1 MTKNDVKKKM
11 KQEEEKLW
19 PKLQKAMEK
28 AMKKEEKKKLPRL
41 QSLIKAH
48 AKKLVRKEA
57 KKVKAKIKAKMP
69 AKTLDKNKKTSVG
82 KEAVAS
88 KMSKAHELRRKARL
102 SLRKAGK
109 PVPKMLQKG
118 SLNSLVSQ
126 ASNPAPKAGSQ
137 TKKKTKQLELAR
149 AAQEKLSRAHKLR
162 VKARLE
168 LVKNGKPIPAA
179 LKKGGM
185 EK

>member
-1 MTKNDVKKKM
+1 MKKEEKKKF
-11 KQEEEKLW
+11 

-48 AKKLVRKEA
+48 AKKLVHKEA
-57 KKVKAKIKAKMP
+57 KKVKAKIKAKTP
-69 AKTLDKNKKTSVG
+69 ALDKNKKMSVG
-82 KEAVAS
+82 KDAVAS

-149 AAQEKLSRAHKLR
+149 AA
-162 VKARLE
+162 
-168 LVKNGKPIPAA
+168 
-179 LKKGGM
+179 
-185 EK
+185 